1 MSRRFIT
8 ANRAQSFLL
17 PPSIDDWV
25 EEGHLVRF
33 IHDCVGQ
40 FDLSG
45 FNAAYSRE
53 GGSPYDPRMML
64 TILLYA
70 WCLGIRSSRKI
81 AAACRERIDFRW
93 AAGNIRPD
101 HCAFARFFQ
110 RHGEAIKDLFTQVLC
125 LCERAGAIRL
135 GVVSLDGTK
144 VGANASLSA
153 NRTLARL
160 REEIERMEAEM
171 RDQDAADEARF
182 GAGAVGEELPDKLRR
197 RHERLACL
205 RLAKERLELELAAE
219 RVLAASSS
227 SEGGGSF
234 GGASSSPCPEQ
245 GALPFGEGSDAA
257 GGSCVEPAAR
267 PGVSVGEDASAGPA
281 LPLDEAQT
289 VAPAETVQAAPDAA
303 GAESPSSSLGCE
315 AQATET
321 ESESETATETKPPE
335 QSGEKPSAHKSRK
348 KRKKKKD
355 EAKARINTTDPDSR
369 IMKGRQGFIQG
380 YNAQAVVTR
389 EQFVVAC
396 AVTQEENDLHQLK
409 PMLLETKR
417 SLAAAGIA
425 ALPRKAN
432 ADAGY
437 WLQDLDIEALEH
449 DGPELFIATCNP
461 KNQPKEAPRGRIP
474 QNATPTQRM
483 RRKLSTQAG
492 RETYKQRGMTVEP
505 VFGQIKECLNARRF
519 LRRGLEKAGQEWR
532 LLCSCLN
539 LRKLFAWVKE
549 KKKKGSKSLCGALAA
564 G

>member
-70 WCLGIRSSRKI
+70 WCLSIRSSRKI

-110 RHGEAIKDLFTQVLC
+110 RHGEAIKDLCTQVLC

-197 RHERLACL
+197 RHDRLACL

-234 GGASSSPCPEQ
+234 GGASSSSCPEQ

-257 GGSCVEPAAR
+257 DGSCAEPAAR
-267 PGVSVGEDASAGPA
+267 PGASVGEDASAGPA
-281 LPLDEAQT
+281 LPLDEAPT
-289 VAPAETVQAAPDAA
+289 ETVQAAPDAA

-321 ESESETATETKPPE
+321 ESEIETETATEIKPPE
-335 QSGEKPSAHKSRK
+335 QSGEKQSAHKSRK

-396 AVTQEENDLHQLK
+396 AVTQEENDLHQLE
-409 PMLLETKR
+409 PMLLEIKR

-437 WLQDLDIEALEH
+437 WLQDLDIAALEH
-449 DGPELFIATCNP
+449 DGPELFIATYT
-461 KNQPKEAPRGRIP
+461 PRTSPRRRHAAVFP
-474 QNATPTQRM
+474 RM
-483 RRKLSTQAG
+483 RRRHSGCSASCPP
-492 RETYKQRGMTVEP
+492 RRA
-505 VFGQIKECLNARRF
+505 ARRTSSV
-519 LRRGLEKAGQEWR
+519 A
-532 LLCSCLN
+532 
-539 LRKLFAWVKE
+539 
-549 KKKKGSKSLCGALAA
+549 
-564 G
+564 

>member
-125 LCERAGAIRL
+125 VCERAGAIRL

-219 RVLAASSS
+219 RELAASSS

-245 GALPFGEGSDAA
+245 GALPFGGGSDAA

-281 LPLDEAQT
+281 LPSDEAKT
-289 VAPAETVQAAPDAA
+289 EEPAETVQAAPDAD
-303 GAESPSSSLGCE
+303 GAEESPSSSLGCE

-321 ESESETATETKPPE
+321 ESESESETETKPPE

-449 DGPELFIATCNP
+449 DGPELFIATYT
-461 KNQPKEAPRGRIP
+461 PRTSPRRRHAAVFP
-474 QNATPTQRM
+474 RM
-483 RRKLSTQAG
+483 RRRHSGCSASCQPRWA
-492 RETYKQRGMTVEP
+492 
-505 VFGQIKECLNARRF
+505 ARRTSSV
-519 LRRGLEKAGQEWR
+519 A
-532 LLCSCLN
+532 
-539 LRKLFAWVKE
+539 
-549 KKKKGSKSLCGALAA
+549 
-564 G
+564 